1 MSRPRKRAFSR
12 VLSHFLHL
20 CSTFIAFPPSRLF
33 SSARAYIY
41 NVYARRYQSES
52 WIIRNLPP
60 CGDEARTT
68 RCTAA
73 YKKHRCLPTFT
84 GEQRCLGKG
93 GPGGDRTL
101 VQTGKSYAFY
111 MLSSLLEIVG
121 QKSEARTSV
130 TIAVSSIN
138 FICGTRL
145 PPAISDMPHHAN
157 QEASGKTALG

>member
-20 CSTFIAFPPSRLF
+20 CSTFITLPPSRLF
-33 SSARAYIY
+33 LTRARIYIMCMPVGI
-41 NVYARRYQSES
+41 NQSHGLSGISHRAGKKQGQLDARQHTKAS
-52 WIIRNLPP
+52 LPP
-60 CGDEARTT
+60 
-68 RCTAA
+68 
-73 YKKHRCLPTFT
+73 YFH
-84 GEQRCLGKG
+84 GEQRCLSKG

-130 TIAVSSIN
+130 TTAVSSIN

-145 PPAISDMPHHAN
+145 PPTISDMPHHAN

>member
-33 SSARAYIY
+33 SHARAYIY

-73 YKKHRCLPTFT
+73 YKSIAASLISQGSSDALAKVDLEGIEPSSKRGNH
-84 GEQRCLGKG
+84 
-93 GPGGDRTL
+93 
-101 VQTGKSYAFY
+101 
-111 MLSSLLEIVG
+111 MLSTCLFPYWIVG
-121 QKSEARTSV
+121 QSVGREQPCTMPYPLKFHLRHEA
-130 TIAVSSIN
+130 
-138 FICGTRL
+138 
-145 PPAISDMPHHAN
+145 
-157 QEASGKTALG
+157 TADYLRYAAPR